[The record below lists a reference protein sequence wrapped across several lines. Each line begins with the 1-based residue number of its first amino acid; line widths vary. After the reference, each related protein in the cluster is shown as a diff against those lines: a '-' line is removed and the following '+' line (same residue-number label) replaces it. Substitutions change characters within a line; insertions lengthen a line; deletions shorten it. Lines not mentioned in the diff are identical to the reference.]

1 MFINKFHLLCDSFQS
16 EVIMK
21 SPVKNSDSFFSAFAA
36 EVLAETK
43 IEENKVPEYFDSDLH
58 DDDFIMMAE
67 IYGGDFQ
74 KVWKKTHKK
83 WWV

>member
-1 MFINKFHLLCDSFQS
+1 
-16 EVIMK
+16 MK
-21 SPVKNSDSFFSAFAA
+21 STVKNSDSFSPAFAE
-36 EVLAETK
+36 EVLAEPK
-43 IEENKVPEYFDSDLH
+43 IEENKTPEHFDSDLH
-58 DDDFIMMAE
+58 DDDCVMMAE